1 MEIVDFNDYFRNKY
15 YDGHLIKFFQFDHSC
30 IKAAAGSD
38 NVIYVLNTAPNSD
51 EKVAELYTRLMK
63 IRKDNKTFKK
73 GNKKGKVKKLQSKID
88 YGKNVFEEIDRALK
102 ILNRIAERENSWIVY
117 PLFILASELVKITLW
132 LARLLESKGGNTTS
146 EDAKEFIEKC
156 GRGIHRSFSL
166 CLNDR
171 NPDFDNRQ
179 TGVYM
184 FANLEFKIYH
194 RLRNLDM
201 IKNLVKVLKSR
212 QDRNLSTAS
221 LPKLEDSLCREHR
234 AEMVRHNYYMGRYYG
249 CQENDFGTA
258 FNYLC
263 SALMECDLKYRTQL
277 RKILVLL
284 IPFGILSRKVYPNYS
299 SLLRLCFD
307 DSNDDNNNNNEKN
320 GNDGNGD
327 SPKHTED
334 IPQADVYLIRDV
346 LEDVVKSLR
355 NGDLSLYDKILQNE
369 VNEILFLQRGI
380 YVAMQ
385 LIRELVLLKLVKNCY
400 KMLGGKTIIPFDA
413 LLLKFNDDSTE
424 LECQLANLISKRYI
438 RGYLSHS
445 NRCLVV
451 SKTESFPR
459 LVKPIPGLLRH

>member
-15 YDGHLIKFFQFDHSC
+15 YDDHLIKFFQFDHSC
-30 IKAAAGSD
+30 LKTAVGSD
-38 NVIYVLNTAPNSD
+38 DVIYVLNTAPNSD
-51 EKVAELYTRLMK
+51 EKVAELYTCLMK

-88 YGKNVFEEIDRALK
+88 YGKNIFEEIDGALR
-102 ILNRIAERENSWIVY
+102 IMNRIAERENSWIIY

-132 LARLLESKGGNTTS
+132 LAKLLESKGGSTSS
-146 EDAKEFIEKC
+146 EDAKEYIEKC

-171 NPDFDNRQ
+171 NPELDNRQ

-212 QDRNLSTAS
+212 QDENLSTAS

-234 AEMVRHNYYMGRYYG
+234 AEMVRHNYYMGQYYG

-258 FNYLC
+258 FNYLY
-263 SALMECDLKYRTQL
+263 SALMECDLKYRAQL

-284 IPFGILSRKVYPNYS
+284 IPFGILSRKVYPKYS
-299 SLLRLCFD
+299 SLLKICFNDGDANNDKDGDNIRND
-307 DSNDDNNNNNEKN
+307 DSK
-320 GNDGNGD
+320 D
-327 SPKHTED
+327 SPKDTEATL
-334 IPQADVYLIRDV
+334 QADVFLIRDV
-346 LEDVVKSLR
+346 LGDVVKSLR
-355 NGDLSLYDKILQNE
+355 NGDLSLYDKLLQNE

-385 LIRELVLLKLVKNCY
+385 LIRELVLLKLVQNCY

-459 LVKPIPGLLRH
+459 LVKPIPGLLHH